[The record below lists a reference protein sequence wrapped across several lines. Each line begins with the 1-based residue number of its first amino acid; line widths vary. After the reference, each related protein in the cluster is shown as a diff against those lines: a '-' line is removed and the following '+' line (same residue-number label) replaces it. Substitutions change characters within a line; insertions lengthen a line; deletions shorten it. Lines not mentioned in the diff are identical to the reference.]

1 MIFRLNAIPVAKAS
15 VLLVLLL
22 SLACSAPAENWPC
35 WRGPRLDGTSLETNV
50 PLHWSAAS
58 NVVWKTELPGS
69 GHASPILYAD
79 RIFTV
84 SATTQA
90 QARLLLCL
98 DRTSGRLLWKRTV
111 LTAPF
116 EDKHSLNSFASS
128 TPATDGQLVY
138 VAFLDRDR
146 MFVAA
151 YDFQGRQ
158 RWATHPGPFFSH
170 HGFCSS
176 PILYRDKVI

>member
-1 MIFRLNAIPVAKAS
+1 MAKPWRSKNARFNLTLAARPQ
-15 VLLVLLL
+15 LPLVLLL
-22 SLACSAPAENWPC
+22 GLAFSAPAENWPC

-50 PLHWSAAS
+50 PLHWSATS

-98 DRTSGRLLWKRTV
+98 DRTSGRLLWKRT
-111 LTAPF
+111 
-116 EDKHSLNSFASS
+116 
-128 TPATDGQLVY
+128 
-138 VAFLDRDR
+138 
-146 MFVAA
+146 
-151 YDFQGRQ
+151 
-158 RWATHPGPFFSH
+158 
-170 HGFCSS
+170 
-176 PILYRDKVI
+176 